1 MSISRDKRIVEM
13 ELNNKNFE
21 SNAKVS
27 LNTIDKLKA
36 ALKMDDAD
44 QGFYR
49 VEKAAATVNLTPIIK
64 GLDEIQNKFSAMG
77 IFGIETMKRISNAA
91 INAGEKMWASTFGQ
105 IKSGGANRALK
116 IANAQFKLEGLGVAW
131 EQASKDINAAV
142 DGTAYGFDA
151 AANTASQLATAG
163 VELGDAYGGMAH
175 ALKAVSGIAAMT
187 NSSYEEIGY
196 IFSQIASAGRLMG
209 QDAMQISTR
218 GVNVTSVLAKQLGK
232 TTEEIGEMQ
241 RKGEISFAM
250 FAEAMNDAFGD
261 QATKANNTFEGAL
274 SNVKSA
280 LSRIGEIWYG
290 PFYQAAIKPLNAIR
304 VAINNIKKA
313 FSDGNDETRD
323 FKDRLT
329 DLMNIVS
336 NIFSWLTEHVDLT
349 FFNDIA
355 NGANKVL
362 DAFNDVGHAIEK
374 VLGIFKTDDAVS
386 ETEKLTNSVEGLTE
400 AELEAAKAIWET
412 SKYGNGQER
421 IDNLLAAGFTEEGAR
436 RVQAAIDKFIESNY
450 QWEEAE
456 KAVAKQ
462 TAETTEETKSLS
474 QAITSKF
481 VRSFMSARRTVS
493 ILGDAFKNVGA
504 GVWEIIQMVG
514 KSFAEVFDFE
524 IIFKDIEK
532 LAYRFRFFTE
542 LFKNAVTG
550 NEKLKEIIDEIFRVG
565 NSVYRVVRSIAS
577 IIFTIIGSL
586 ISVIEDVVGELDLGE
601 VSISKFTDK
610 IAEWAEN
617 LAIIVKTSGIFVKIF
632 KGIVDLAKILIN
644 YLKKLPSILKPV
656 ADKAIQVVD
665 ALLAKFKELTGID
678 LKSGIMK
685 AVEAVKEFFNI
696 LSNPMVSRNGGK
708 NAIIQ
713 WAEDV
718 KTSILNAFGNGDSL
732 FAKIKEWFSNGFTKF
747 KDNPDKTISKD
758 IIPSILHVLASAVK
772 FIEGLDINKAIRNI
786 LAVGLIITALV
797 TAMKTMK
804 LIDTLQKPAKGIKNL
819 VGKIMSTISAFKN
832 MGERVTKAI
841 EMDLMANAFVKFAAG
856 IAIMAGAIVALGLVD
871 TKVLVKGLT
880 ALSVCVISLA
890 GSIFLYNKSVD
901 PRMVKMFDTTL
912 LQFGVTLGIMAGIII
927 AMGKMDYETLSK
939 GIIMLDIL
947 VLLFNE
953 LMVVNRLF
961 RGGKNDIWKGMLA
974 LAVAMDLIIPIIKII
989 GEMDVYDAV
998 KGIVS
1003 MELIFKELGL
1013 MTVAA
1018 AFLSEKF
1025 DSLDILG
1032 IAGSM
1037 AILALAVD
1045 ATIPFLELI
1054 GHMSLADV
1062 VTGILALG
1070 TVLATMAGVLVGA
1083 SKLLAGT
1090 DTVDVAVIAAAMG
1103 IVMLA
1108 TNAMIPSILALGAME
1123 KLKDGSVFK
1132 TISNMVTLIVAIG
1145 GLLTLMSM
1153 ITVGSNIALIAG
1165 SMVSVVLSFD
1175 ALIPGILALAAIP
1188 SDALWKVV
1196 GSLSVLALVFT
1207 TMISILAAVNAGTA
1221 ESVIGIL
1228 ALLGVMIGEIAFT
1241 IIAGAVALGYAATLI
1256 GKAVLNVGASM
1267 DTMATVNGDKIS
1279 YNAKKMVEGFQILAV
1294 GLANVAP
1301 KVSKSIKTMTS
1312 GTVSGIVIGL
1322 VEAITDNLP
1331 KIQKIC
1337 NNIVFYLINT
1347 IVSNIGLAA
1356 LGIITSLANVFLMLI
1371 EWITDE
1377 SGGKAILERFGNAL
1391 IDALIIVLDVLTA
1404 RVEEIATW
1412 IVDFVIAVIKAATT
1426 VLNTRGDEFNKAWAE
1441 FMMAVGGYIYSAS
1454 ETLKETLIKVG
1465 RNLLGYM
1472 WDGVKAEWTEVKK
1485 ETEDGVKKAIQAVKD
1500 FFGIKEGD
1508 PEGAAFYKI
1517 GVKNIEL
1524 LGEGIKAAWNGGNYL
1539 KAWLAEQIGA
1549 FAGSLLDDIAGGV
1562 DAETGEAGNK
1572 IGLAMHGMVPQMLWR
1587 AFREHSPSQDMWE
1600 AGKNLLLGLV
1610 NGVKDNL
1617 GLSELSLSG
1626 LFGDLKDSLLGDL
1639 SLDSGSGETF
1649 MDKLMG
1655 ELGIGDENTFSLT
1668 PVLDTSQFDKDYS
1681 SFAGQI
1687 GLDTSDY
1694 NFGTSSSLAN
1704 DISGSTYGTNGFYTG
1719 AATDNSELTASV
1731 QDIAERMTRLEVRM
1745 DTGALVGALYAGI
1758 DEKLGEKQ
1766 ILAGR
1771 GVYA

>member
-91 INAGEKMWASTFGQ
+91 IDAGEKMWASTFGQ

-163 VELGDAYGGMAH
+163 IELGDAYGGMAH

-196 IFSQIASAGRLMG
+196 IFSQIAAAGRLMG

-412 SKYGNGQER
+412 GKYGNGQER

-436 RVQAAIDKFIESNY
+436 RVQAAIDRFIESNY

-462 TAETTEETKSLS
+462 TAETAEETKSLS

-481 VRSFMSARRTVS
+481 VRSFISARRTVS

-565 NSVYRVVRSIAS
+565 NSVYRVIRSVAS

-586 ISVIEDVVGELDLGE
+586 ISVIKDVVGELDVGE

-617 LAIIVKTSGIFVKIF
+617 LAVIVKTSGIFVKIF

-644 YLKKLPSILKPV
+644 YLKKIPSILKPV

-665 ALLAKFKELTGID
+665 TLLAKFKELTGID

-685 AVEAVKEFFNI
+685 AVEAIKEFFNI
-696 LSNPMVSRNGGK
+696 LSNPMTSRNGGK

-732 FAKIKEWFSNGFTKF
+732 FAKIKEWFTNGFTKF

-786 LAVGLIITALV
+786 LAVGLIVTALV

-804 LIDTLQKPAKGIKNL
+804 LIDTLQKPAEGIKNL
-819 VGKIMSTISAFKN
+819 VGKIKSTISAFKN

-880 ALSVCVISLA
+880 ALSICVISLA

-927 AMGKMDYETLSK
+927 AMGKMDYETLAK

-947 VLLFNE
+947 TILFNE

-998 KGIVS
+998 KGIVA
-1003 MELIFKELGL
+1003 MDLIFKELGI

-1037 AILALAVD
+1037 ALLALAVD
-1045 ATIPFLELI
+1045 ETIPFLELI

-1070 TVLATMAGVLVGA
+1070 TVLAAMAGILVGA

-1090 DTVDVAVIAAAMG
+1090 DTVDVAVIAASMG

-1132 TISNMVTLIVAIG
+1132 TISSMMTLIVGIG
-1145 GLLTLMSM
+1145 ALLTLMSM
-1153 ITVGSNIALIAG
+1153 ITVGTNIALIAG
-1165 SMVSVVLSFD
+1165 SMVAVVVSFD

-1256 GKAVLNVGASM
+1256 GKAVLNVAASM
-1267 DTMATVNGDKIS
+1267 DTMSTVDGDKIS

-1294 GLANVAP
+1294 GLANIAP
-1301 KVSKSIKTMTS
+1301 KVGESIKTATS
-1312 GTVSGIVIGL
+1312 GVVSGVVSGLVIGL
-1322 VEAITDNLP
+1322 VEVITGDLP
-1331 KIQKIC
+1331 KI
-1337 NNIVFYLINT
+1337 LINT
-1347 IVSNIGLAA
+1347 IVSNIGIVTLV
-1356 LGIITSLANVFLMLI
+1356 LIKSLANMFLMLI

-1377 SGGKAILERFGNAL
+1377 SGGKSILERFSNAL
-1391 IDALIIVLDVLTA
+1391 IDTLIIVLDVLIS

-1412 IVDFVIAVIKAATT
+1412 IVDFVIAVVKAATT

-1441 FMMAVGGYIYSAS
+1441 FMMAVGGYIYSAA
-1454 ETLKETLIKVG
+1454 ETLKETLMKVG
-1465 RNLLGYM
+1465 GKLLGYM
-1472 WDGVKAEWTEVKK
+1472 WDGVKAKWTEVKK
-1485 ETEDGVKKAIQAVKD
+1485 ETEEGVKKAIQAVKD
-1500 FFGIKEGD
+1500 FFGIREGD

-1517 GVKNIEL
+1517 GKKCIEL
-1524 LGEGIKAAWNGGNYL
+1524 LGDGIKAAWNGGNDL

-1562 DAETGEAGNK
+1562 DAETGKAANYMG
-1572 IGLAMHGMVPQMLWR
+1572 GMMHGMVPQILWK
-1587 AFREHSPSQDMWE
+1587 AFRERSPSQDMWE

-1617 GLSELSLSG
+1617 GDTGFSLEG
-1626 LFGDLKDSLLGDL
+1626 LFGKLKDSFLGGENGGSFIDNL
-1639 SLDSGSGETF
+1639 MSGLGLDENG
-1649 MDKLMG
+1649 L
-1655 ELGIGDENTFSLT
+1655 ELGIT
-1668 PVLDTSQFDKDYS
+1668 PVLDTSSFDSDYS
-1681 SFAGQI
+1681 SFMNNY
-1687 GLDTSDY
+1687 GLGSTSDY

-1719 AATDNSELTASV
+1719 AAVDNSELTASV